1 MTVSLKNT
9 SGRLKVIVLAHETFC
24 AARGQC
30 GCDVPAARGARR
42 MPRSL
47 TLATGVT
54 ATGLDEAVLALPEVR
69 RALQRGELAAE
80 RAVPAPPRTPP
91 QRDSAVVAESPSIS
105 QPKKKRG
112 SR

>member
-9 SGRLKVIVLAHETFC
+9 SGRLKVIVLAHETYC

-30 GCDVPAARGARR
+30 GCDVPAGRGARR
-42 MPRSL
+42 TPRSL

-54 ATGLDEAVLALPEVR
+54 APGLDEAVLTLPEVR
-69 RALQRGELAAE
+69 RALQRGELAVE
-80 RAVPAPPRTPP
+80 REVPAPPRTPP
-91 QRDSAVVAESPSIS
+91 QPDSAVASESASIS

>member
-30 GCDVPAARGARR
+30 GCDVPAGRGARR
-42 MPRSL
+42 TPRSL

-54 ATGLDEAVLALPEVR
+54 AAGLDEAVLTLAEVR
-69 RALQRGELAAE
+69 RALQRGELGVARE
-80 RAVPAPPRTPP
+80 VPAPPRTPP
-91 QRDSAVVAESPSIS
+91 QLDSAVVLESPTIS
-105 QPKKKRG
+105 HPKKKRG